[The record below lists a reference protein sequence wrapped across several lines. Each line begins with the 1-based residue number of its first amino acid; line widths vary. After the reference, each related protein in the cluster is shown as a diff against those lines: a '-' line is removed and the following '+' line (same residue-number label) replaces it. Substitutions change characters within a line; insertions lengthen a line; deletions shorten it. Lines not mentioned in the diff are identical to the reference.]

1 MKLQKDMQV
10 RQKTKLDKKES
21 TNKQKKIIKRS
32 NTKLVLVQA
41 KLRG

>member
-21 TNKQKKIIKRS
+21 TNKQKKKKKAD
-32 NTKLVLVQA
+32 ND
-41 KLRG
+41 